1 MSNKKEI
8 TIDVGLFGANL
19 CGFKFHAEQCEYMV
33 DFHGRPTVRMQVI
46 GVPDLDRGLP
56 PRDVLHAEFEKTLD
70 AAKNG
75 DGSAMKRLMP
85 LAEACVRADK
95 APVMSPLGQKVIE
108 AMMEGRAVHG
118 DGFQV
123 RIDTALA
130 NNALKSAAEAH
141 AKATSGALHDLS
153 IGIVGSALCEKRRK
167 AAEEPLK
174 TSVPEGVS
182 IHHDLERRFT
192 IAYRISANG
201 RLAFVGIAYCS
212 PQDQF
217 CRRTGRE
224 LAISRLE
231 ERPCR
236 VVKLPR
242 VMAPGTDDYPKN
254 GAEWRAVEQSILLG
268 LGLLR

>member
-1 MSNKKEI
+1 MSNKKEV
-8 TIDVGLFGANL
+8 TVDVSSFGDSL
-19 CGFKFHAEQCEYMV
+19 DGFKFFVQQIEYRCENILQRPVVHLQVLGVV
-33 DFHGRPTVRMQVI
+33 DTNPS
-46 GVPDLDRGLP
+46 GLP
-56 PRDVLHAEFEKTLD
+56 PRDVLQAEFEKTMS

-75 DGSAMKRLMP
+75 DEHAMKRLLP
-85 LAEACVRADK
+85 LAEACMRVDK
-95 APVMSPLGQKVIE
+95 ACGLTPSEQEIIGALNGERAKHGAVFQENRNDVVVDERQNASIY
-108 AMMEGRAVHG
+108 GRAV
-118 DGFQV
+118 
-123 RIDTALA
+123 
-130 NNALKSAAEAH
+130 
-141 AKATSGALHDLS
+141 KA
-153 IGIVGSALCEKRRK
+153 
-167 AAEEPLK
+167 P
-174 TSVPEGVS
+174 VPEGVS

-192 IAYRISANG
+192 IAYSISKSG

-212 PQDQF
+212 PHDQF

-224 LAISRLE
+224 LAISRLD

>member
-8 TIDVGLFGANL
+8 TVDASAFGDSFV
-19 CGFKFHAEQCEYMV
+19 GFKFFVERAEYTSRAIGPPIVHLQVLGVV
-33 DFHGRPTVRMQVI
+33 DS
-46 GVPDLDRGLP
+46 DRSGLP
-56 PRDVLHAEFEKTLD
+56 PRDVLQAEFEKTLD

-75 DGSAMKRLMP
+75 DGSAMKRLLP
-85 LAEACVRADK
+85 LAEACVRANK
-95 APVMSPLGQKVIE
+95 AP
-108 AMMEGRAVHG
+108 AMTAREQEILDALNGGHSGHG

-123 RIDTALA
+123 RVDTALA
-130 NNALKSAAEAH
+130 NNALKSAAELYGKIRPGDVAG
-141 AKATSGALHDLS
+141 TSAGDFT
-153 IGIVGSALCEKRRK
+153 
-167 AAEEPLK
+167 AEQASRPLK
-174 TSVPEGVS
+174 TSVPDGVS

-201 RLAFVGIAYCS
+201 KLALVGIAYCS

-231 ERPCR
+231 QRPCR

>member
-8 TIDVGLFGANL
+8 TVDVSGFGGSL
-19 CGFKFHAEQCEYMV
+19 DGYKFLLQQIEYRSEF
-33 DFHGRPTVRMQVI
+33 DRAPTIQMQVL
-46 GVPDLDRGLP
+46 GVA
-56 PRDVLHAEFEKTLD
+56 PRD
-70 AAKNG
+70 
-75 DGSAMKRLMP
+75 
-85 LAEACVRADK
+85 
-95 APVMSPLGQKVIE
+95 QQVIE

-118 DGFQV
+118 AVFQEK
-123 RIDTALA
+123 IDSADIKLA
-130 NNALKSAAEAH
+130 NDALKSAA
-141 AKATSGALHDLS
+141 DLYGQPKS
-153 IGIVGSALCEKRRK
+153 Q
-167 AAEEPLK
+167 P
-174 TSVPEGVS
+174 VPEGVS

-192 IAYRISANG
+192 IAYSISKSG
-201 RLAFVGIAYCS
+201 RLAFVGVAYCS
-212 PQDQF
+212 PHDQF

-224 LAISRLE
+224 LAISRLD

>member
-8 TIDVGLFGANL
+8 TVDASAFGDSFV
-19 CGFKFHAEQCEYMV
+19 GFKFFVERAEYTSRQIGPPIVRLQVLGVV
-33 DFHGRPTVRMQVI
+33 DQDALYRGRCPQGEI
-46 GVPDLDRGLP
+46 IKGQI
-56 PRDVLHAEFEKTLD
+56 E
-70 AAKNG
+70 
-75 DGSAMKRLMP
+75 
-85 LAEACVRADK
+85 RADIK
-95 APVMSPLGQKVIE
+95 
-108 AMMEGRAVHG
+108 
-118 DGFQV
+118 
-123 RIDTALA
+123 LA
-130 NNALKSAAEAH
+130 SDALKSAAEAH
-141 AKATSGALHDLS
+141 GA
-153 IGIVGSALCEKRRK
+153 RK
-167 AAEEPLK
+167 ANVEIVVDEQTNASIYGRVVKAP
-174 TSVPEGVS
+174 VPEGVS

-201 RLAFVGIAYCS
+201 KLAFVGIAYCS

-224 LAISRLE
+224 LAISRLD

>member
-8 TIDVGLFGANL
+8 TVDVSAFGDSFV
-19 CGFKFHAEQCEYMV
+19 GFKFFVEQAEYTSRQI
-33 DFHGRPTVRMQVI
+33 GPPIVRLQVL
-46 GVPDLDRGLP
+46 GV
-56 PRDVLHAEFEKTLD
+56 VD
-70 AAKNG
+70 AAPSSNPSGFTPREQEIICALNSGNAKHGAVFQERRNDVVVDEQTDASIYG
-75 DGSAMKRLMP
+75 R
-85 LAEACVRADK
+85 VVK
-95 APVMSPLGQKVIE
+95 AP
-108 AMMEGRAVHG
+108 
-118 DGFQV
+118 
-123 RIDTALA
+123 
-130 NNALKSAAEAH
+130 
-141 AKATSGALHDLS
+141 
-153 IGIVGSALCEKRRK
+153 
-167 AAEEPLK
+167 
-174 TSVPEGVS
+174 VPEGVS
-182 IHHDLERRFT
+182 IHHDLEHRFT

-201 RLAFVGIAYCS
+201 KLAFVGIAYCS

-224 LAISRLE
+224 LAISRLD

>member
-8 TIDVGLFGANL
+8 TVDVSALGGAL
-19 CGFKFHAEQCEYMV
+19 DGFKFFVQQIEYASE
-33 DFHGRPTVRMQVI
+33 FLRAPTVHMKVL
-46 GVPDLDRGLP
+46 GVLD
-56 PRDVLHAEFEKTLD
+56 T
-70 AAKNG
+70 
-75 DGSAMKRLMP
+75 
-85 LAEACVRADK
+85 
-95 APVMSPLGQKVIE
+95 APVATPAGLTPSEQEIICALNSGKAKHGAVFQESRSDVVVDEQASASIY
-108 AMMEGRAVHG
+108 GRAV
-118 DGFQV
+118 
-123 RIDTALA
+123 
-130 NNALKSAAEAH
+130 
-141 AKATSGALHDLS
+141 KA
-153 IGIVGSALCEKRRK
+153 
-167 AAEEPLK
+167 P
-174 TSVPEGVS
+174 VPEGVS

-201 RLAFVGIAYCS
+201 KLAFVGIAYCS

-224 LAISRLE
+224 LAISRLN

-242 VMAPGTDDYPKN
+242 VLAPGTDDYPKN

>member
-1 MSNKKEI
+1 MSNKKVI
-8 TIDVGLFGANL
+8 TVDVSAFGGAL
-19 CGFKFHAEQCEYMV
+19 DGFKFFVRQVEYRSE
-33 DFHGRPTVRMQVI
+33 FPRTPTVHMQVL
-46 GVPDLDRGLP
+46 GV
-56 PRDVLHAEFEKTLD
+56 LD
-70 AAKNG
+70 AAPSSNPSGFTPREQEIICALNG
-75 DGSAMKRLMP
+75 GHSPRGAILKDQI
-85 LAEACVRADK
+85 ERADIK
-95 APVMSPLGQKVIE
+95 
-108 AMMEGRAVHG
+108 
-118 DGFQV
+118 
-123 RIDTALA
+123 LA
-130 NNALKSAAEAH
+130 SDALKSAGEAH
-141 AKATSGALHDLS
+141 GA
-153 IGIVGSALCEKRRK
+153 RK
-167 AAEEPLK
+167 ANVEIVVDEQTNASIYGRLVKAP
-174 TSVPEGVS
+174 VPEGVS

-201 RLAFVGIAYCS
+201 KLALVGIAYCS

-224 LAISRLE
+224 LAISRLD